1 MITTTTTEVQGTRTV
16 EQHRERG
23 LETHLK
29 PLVCFFYYIFSCC
42 FTILK
47 VFTITH
53 HPSPLNLMGP
63 LTLNVVTTNTN
74 SHGYPHNACTNPDHD
89 ASMNGSKDQAG
100 EGNDRVSLEP
110 KFFSP
115 FLSMLHFHFTNN
127 FLDNTQWF
135 TTCHHTPS
143 HLQVQDGVVFC
154 VYFLLKLT
162 AMLQTWK
169 RAQDPYV
176 SFFTFFFLFSNQL

>member
-29 PLVCFFYYIFSCC
+29 SLVCFFYYIFSCC

-89 ASMNGSKDQAG
+89 ASMNGSRDQAG

-127 FLDNTQWF
+127 FFRQHSVVYNMSPHPLSFASARWGGFLCLFFAQID
-135 TTCHHTPS
+135 CHVANLEKGPRS
-143 HLQVQDGVVFC
+143 IC
-154 VYFLLKLT
+154 K
-162 AMLQTWK
+162 
-169 RAQDPYV
+169 
-176 SFFTFFFLFSNQL
+176 FFYLFLFVF